1 MIDVEAYQKEQSE
14 KGYQFPY
21 IVQLLLETEQKLNP
35 DRLLEALRKH
45 CGSVESME
53 EQPGLLAFAHPEQLM
68 RVKEGL
74 VPAQSMFTETELI
87 EKPLEFFS
95 SSLTQTW
102 DWPDSEQVVARTKAV
117 IGITDSFNDGL
128 TRKTRLKLF
137 HSVVQAAL
145 ELTQPVAIHW
155 LPSQRIV
162 SPERYREDLGQGGQ
176 LFSSA
181 VNVRMFKVEES
192 NERVMDTMGLTGL
205 GCPDVQCHFI
215 NLDPAQIGVYLYQL
229 AEYVFER
236 GDVFRDGDTVEGLH
250 PKERWKCRKEPA
262 YVSPNRRV
270 LNVIPGQYA
279 PPSQSDGP
287 Q

>member
-14 KGYQFPY
+14 KGYQVPY
-21 IVQLLLETEQKLNP
+21 IVQLLLETEQKLDP

-45 CGSVESME
+45 CGSVEPME
-53 EQPGLLAFAHPEQLM
+53 EQSGLLVFAHPEQLM

-74 VPAQSMFTETELI
+74 VPTQSMFTETELI
-87 EKPLEFFS
+87 EKPLDFFS

-102 DWPDSEQVVARTKAV
+102 DWPDAEQAVARTKAV
-117 IGITDSFNDGL
+117 IGITDSFTDGL

-162 SPERYREDLGQGGQ
+162 SPDRYREDLGQGGQ

-215 NLDPAQIGVYLYQL
+215 NLDPAQIGLYLYQL

-236 GDVFRDGDTVEGLH
+236 GDIFRDGDTLEGLN

-262 YVSPNRRV
+262 YVNPKRRV
-270 LNVIPGQYA
+270 VNVIPGQYA
-279 PPSQSDGP
+279 PSTQSEGP